1 MERVKGIEPSYAAW
15 EAAVLPLNYTR
26 DRPPDSMGPVFSPS
40 PSLKLGAFVVQND
53 PLDRFAGC
61 ADHSEPIEL
70 HPRSPA

>member
-1 MERVKGIEPSYAAW
+1 
-15 EAAVLPLNYTR
+15 LNYTR